1 MAWQDLV
8 VRAEGAAC
16 SRSHLLGKRDVQVGT
31 NCCTWHWM
39 AALPVHPLNCKS
51 EGQTVAGDNRLSQP
65 TGSMTHNPLRS
76 RHLFN

>member
-1 MAWQDLV
+1 MFEEPPAREEGRPGGDKLLHMALD
-8 VRAEGAAC
+8 G
-16 SRSHLLGKRDVQVGT
+16 STPGT
-31 NCCTWHWM
+31 PFE
-39 AALPVHPLNCKS
+39 LQS